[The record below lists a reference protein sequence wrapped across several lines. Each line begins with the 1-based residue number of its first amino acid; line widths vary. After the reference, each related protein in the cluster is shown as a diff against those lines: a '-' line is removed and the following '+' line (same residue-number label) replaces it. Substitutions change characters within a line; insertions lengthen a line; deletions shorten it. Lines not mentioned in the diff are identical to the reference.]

1 MNTNERNSGKEKSG
15 SPKNRVVLW
24 STIGIAGTLI
34 IVGAILFLARPS
46 HTGNAIAIT
55 VYKSPTCN
63 CCNSW
68 VNHLRNAGFAVTAEN
83 SVNMDSIKISAGV
96 PHMLQSCHT
105 ALVDGYV
112 IEGHV
117 PANDIIRLLH
127 DRPQVTGL
135 AVPGMPMGSPGME
148 GAYSDRYDVLLFDS
162 EGRTQVYATY

>member
-1 MNTNERNSGKEKSG
+1 MNTNERNSGKKKSG
-15 SPKNRVVLW
+15 PAKNKVVLW

-34 IVGAILFLARPS
+34 VVGAILFLARPS
-46 HTGNAIAIT
+46 HTGNAVAIT

-68 VNHLRNAGFAVTAEN
+68 VNHLRDAGFVVNAEN
-83 SVNMDSIKISAGV
+83 SIDMDSIKLSAGV
-96 PHMLQSCHT
+96 PTMLQSCHT

-117 PANDIIRLLH
+117 PANDIRRLLRE
-127 DRPQVTGL
+127 RPQVTGL

-148 GAYSDRYDVLLFDS
+148 GAYRDPYDVLLFDS
-162 EGRTQVYATY
+162 EGRTRVYASY